1 MGQMLTSPPSPM
13 HFSCIFFEK
22 CLGAEYPLGGGGG
35 GEGGEGGEAWF
46 GISLCR
52 FEFLYQTPSSTM
64 CNVLGWISSFRVRIR
79 VCVCMGISVAVEVE
93 GGGGVAYSNC
103 LANALDDFFFQP
115 FLAFPSISLHDVS
128 KGEKGNEP
136 KHP

>member
-1 MGQMLTSPPSPM
+1 MDIELPCAHPCM
-13 HFSCIFFEK
+13 
-22 CLGAEYPLGGGGG
+22 CLHGHLCGGRGG
-35 GEGGEGGEAWF
+35 
-46 GISLCR
+46 R
-52 FEFLYQTPSSTM
+52 
-64 CNVLGWISSFRVRIR
+64 
-79 VCVCMGISVAVEVE
+79 
-93 GGGGVAYSNC
+93 GGGVAYSNC